1 MKNNYKAFTLAEV
14 LITLG
19 IIGIVASLTLPAII
33 QKQNE
38 KATVTA
44 LKKFYSSISQA
55 YLFAKNEYGSVN
67 EWYSYS
73 EESTQ
78 SERSKIAAERLSKY
92 MKNTRVCYEADGC
105 FPDMVYNRIDGQTA
119 GHLQNTDYSR
129 LITSDGMN
137 VLIDVEKREKYDFLY
152 TVIIVDINGYKK
164 PNTIGRDT
172 FSFIL
177 LKDKIIPTG
186 AENASQLMP
195 VTKATFPDD

>member
-78 SERSKIAAERLSKY
+78 SERSKLLPKGY
-92 MKNTRVCYEADGC
+92 
-105 FPDMVYNRIDGQTA
+105 
-119 GHLQNTDYSR
+119 QN
-129 LITSDGMN
+129 I
-137 VLIDVEKREKYDFLY
+137 
-152 TVIIVDINGYKK
+152 
-164 PNTIGRDT
+164 
-172 FSFIL
+172 
-177 LKDKIIPTG
+177 
-186 AENASQLMP
+186 
-195 VTKATFPDD
+195 